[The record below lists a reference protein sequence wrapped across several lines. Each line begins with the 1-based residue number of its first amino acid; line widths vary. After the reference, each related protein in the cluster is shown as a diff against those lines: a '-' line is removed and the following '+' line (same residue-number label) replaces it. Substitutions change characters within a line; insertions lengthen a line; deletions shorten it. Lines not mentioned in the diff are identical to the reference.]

1 MPWREVAASMPRAE
15 DSDARVPKFVPDSYF
30 ELQHVLGY
38 SGDHL
43 KDNVH
48 YLSNGKPQTPA
59 RSSVLSTCIVL
70 PLNVLPAY
78 HLVL

>member
-1 MPWREVAASMPRAE
+1 MRHAIYHQQEELESMPWRETAASMLRPE
-15 DSDARVPKFVPDSYF
+15 DLDVRVPKVVPDSYF

-48 YLSNGKPQTPA
+48 HLSNGKAQN
-59 RSSVLSTCIVL
+59 RDS
-70 PLNVLPAY
+70 
-78 HLVL
+78 